1 MEKIVDARKLN
12 CPMPVINT
20 KKELEALNE
29 GVVITIVDNEIAKEN
44 VKKLAKSMNLEF
56 SESTKDGD
64 FHIRIV
70 KGKDVVMQ
78 SKKEDTKDLSKKVI
92 FIQSNMM
99 GGHNEDLGKILING
113 FVFTLTQVK
122 PYPKAVVLVNQG
134 VELSTI
140 NEETVENLKVLENK
154 GTNVVSCGT
163 CLDFLDLKDKLSVGE
178 ISNMYDIV
186 EILSDSSNCITIG

>member
-70 KGKDVVMQ
+70 KGKDVIIQ
-78 SKKEDTKDLSKKVI
+78 TKKEDTKDLSKKVI

-140 NEETVENLKVLENK
+140 NEETVENLKVLEEY

-163 CLDFLDLKDKLSVGE
+163 CLDFLDLKDKLNVGE

>member
-140 NEETVENLKVLENK
+140 NEETAENLKVLENK
-154 GTNVVSCGT
+154 GTNIVSCGT

>member
-56 SESTKDGD
+56 SESIKDGD

-70 KGKDVVMQ
+70 KGKDVIIQ
-78 SKKEDTKDLSKKVI
+78 TKKEDTKDLSKKVI

-140 NEETVENLKVLENK
+140 NEETVENLKVLEEY

-163 CLDFLDLKDKLSVGE
+163 CLDFLDLKDKLNVGE

>member
-20 KKELEALNE
+20 KKELEALGE

-154 GTNVVSCGT
+154 GTNIVSCGT
-163 CLDFLDLKDKLSVGE
+163 CLDFLDLKDKLNVGE

>member
-12 CPMPVINT
+12 CPMPVIST

-70 KGKDVVMQ
+70 KGKDVIIQ
-78 SKKEDTKDLSKKVI
+78 TKKEDTKDLSKKVI

-99 GGHNEDLGKILING
+99 GGNNEDLGKILING

-140 NEETVENLKVLENK
+140 NEETVENLKVLEEY

-163 CLDFLDLKDKLSVGE
+163 CLDFLDLKDKLNVGE

>member
-70 KGKDVVMQ
+70 KGKDVIIQ
-78 SKKEDTKDLSKKVI
+78 TKKEDTKDLSKKVI

-163 CLDFLDLKDKLSVGE
+163 CLDFLDLKDKLNVGE

>member
-70 KGKDVVMQ
+70 KGKDVVIQ

-154 GTNVVSCGT
+154 GTNIVSCGT

>member
-20 KKELEALNE
+20 KKELEALGE

-56 SESTKDGD
+56 SESAKDGD

-78 SKKEDTKDLSKKVI
+78 SKKEDTKDLSNKVI

-154 GTNVVSCGT
+154 GTNIVSCGT

>member
-70 KGKDVVMQ
+70 KGKDVVIQ

-163 CLDFLDLKDKLSVGE
+163 CLDFLDLKDKLNVGE